1 MGSGI
6 EGGVG
11 SGMRTGPGSGSGA
24 GVGSGSGSGTCSG
37 TVAGPGGVSARGGA
51 KGTMR
56 ALIPAIRGADPHNC
70 KTWLGRGKYRA
81 K

>member
-11 SGMRTGPGSGSGA
+11 SGMRTGPGSGCGA
-24 GVGSGSGSGTCSG
+24 GVGSGSGSGTGSG
-37 TVAGPGGVSARGGA
+37 TVAGPGTVSARGDANGIT
-51 KGTMR
+51 G
-56 ALIPAIRGADPHNC
+56 ALIPAIGDADPHNC
-70 KTWLGRGKYRA
+70 KNRAGQGQSRA